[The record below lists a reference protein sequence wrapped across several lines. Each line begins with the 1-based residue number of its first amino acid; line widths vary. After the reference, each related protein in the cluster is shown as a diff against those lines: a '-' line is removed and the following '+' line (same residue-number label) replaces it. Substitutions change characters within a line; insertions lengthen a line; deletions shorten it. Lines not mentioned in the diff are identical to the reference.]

1 MIQSINYIKSETNL
15 YDWFVY
21 KWSLYRLKDIGEGFY
36 KLPYQDQ
43 ILSTTQ
49 DKYENLVGV
58 FVDHSSP
65 THFKEVTNGIY
76 SGPFSYSDPDDP
88 LYEFLLNSRLLHGY
102 TEEWVTNSYLYK
114 CLSSSGKN
122 SIDGVRNTYDDW
134 KLLAK
139 ERPVFAPPEVKKTQ
153 LDIPGGNGLL
163 DLSES
168 LSGFP
173 VYDNRTGSFEFRI
186 MNSHRIRK
194 ELNGDITHTTSWAEY
209 YSEVLNFLH
218 GRSMLAVLEDDPD
231 WYYKGRHSVD
241 SFSFSGDTWSEMPL
255 GYDVYPFKQSVLSST
270 TPWLWDPFNFENGVI
285 TDKFFSGLTVN
296 TNDGVYVDL
305 FSGKEYYY
313 NGEFYTGDKLTP
325 ILFGDVPT
333 SPYVIVS
340 GSSTS
345 RGIWIRFK
353 NTTLNI
359 DIKLHFN
366 NGRYFVPDFI
376 FYGDGC
382 TMEGSGKGTVSIDFR
397 RGRL

>member
-15 YDWFVY
+15 YDWLVY
-21 KWSLYRLKDIGEGFY
+21 KWSEYRLNAIREEFWALNYRENLEKY
-36 KLPYQDQ
+36 KQ
-43 ILSTTQ
+43 
-49 DKYENLVGV
+49 LVGV
-58 FVDHSSP
+58 FADKSS
-65 THFKEVTNGIY
+65 TTRFKEITNGVY
-76 SGPFSYSDPDDP
+76 SGPFSYKGSNDIST
-88 LYEFLLNSRLLHGY
+88 NNLLHGY
-102 TEEWVTNSYLYK
+102 TEETVHNSQLNRL
-114 CLSSSGKN
+114 LSESGQSSL
-122 SIDGVRNTYDDW
+122 DGVRNTYDDW

-153 LDIPGGNGLL
+153 LDIPGGHGLL

-173 VYDNRTGSFEFRI
+173 VYDNRTGSFDFRI

-194 ELNGDITHTTSWAEY
+194 ELNGDITHATSWAEY

-231 WYYKGRHSVD
+231 WYYKGRYNVD

-270 TPWLWDPFNFENGVI
+270 TPWLWDPFNFENGII
-285 TDKFFSGLTVN
+285 TDEFFSGLTVN

-313 NGEFYTGDKLTP
+313 NGKFYTGDKLTP
-325 ILFGDVPT
+325 VLFGDVPT

-353 NTTLNI
+353 NTTLDI

-366 NGRYFVPDFI
+366 DGKYFVPDFI

-382 TMEGSGKGTVSIDFR
+382 TMEASGKGTVSIDFR